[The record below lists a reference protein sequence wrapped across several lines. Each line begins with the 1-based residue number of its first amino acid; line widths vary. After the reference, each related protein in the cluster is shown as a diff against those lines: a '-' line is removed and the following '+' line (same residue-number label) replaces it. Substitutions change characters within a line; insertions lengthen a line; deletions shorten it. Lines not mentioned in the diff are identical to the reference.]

1 MFYAK
6 MKNNLRRKNMF
17 KIIVTLLFVA
27 FFTLSF
33 VSEKTYDRNAVFC
46 LRKDG
51 TAAIEL
57 NGHYFD
63 VDLSGHAE
71 DCPCYEYVIDP
82 CYLAD

>member
-1 MFYAK
+1 M
-6 MKNNLRRKNMF
+6 L
-17 KIIVTLLFVA
+17 KIIVTLLFIA

-33 VSEKTYDRNAVFC
+33 VSEKTYDRSAVFC

-51 TAAIEL
+51 SGYIIIDQHYYDVEIV
-57 NGHYFD
+57 GHC
-63 VDLSGHAE
+63 S